1 MRKRMFV
8 CCFLMCIFMI
18 LTFTSC
24 STDDNTNSA
33 DDSVEKLQNIFY
45 PTTFDMP
52 DDFQPR
58 NFQPRKDFIPYY
70 DPTSETVTFFYYYS
84 KNSAEAQTVT
94 EEYGALI
101 TFSTDGTLIET
112 SRFNIEESI
121 GESFVTK
128 DAVIYTY
135 ASKQNHS
142 LYRLDRETEETTS
155 VIPEEL
161 FGASVNDDNTL
172 SLMAIDSSG
181 NIYCSDKSTLYVL
194 NPDLSP
200 AYTFK
205 FPSKVYTMARGA
217 DGNIWVTFSA
227 GMESCAAAIDPET
240 KALGEYL
247 TFVRGSDMLESVEHR
262 LINAHTSSEKHSFY
276 YYDSDALYGVTVNED
291 GSLSEDIVVD
301 FYNSG
306 IDFVDSYMGAS
317 KGVAYPVSLL
327 SEDILLTVN
336 YDYELNRTLTI
347 NTRGEDLDLSS
358 MHTITIACA
367 YALDPNVIS
376 KITRFNKEHSD
387 IRVIVRDYSEY
398 STTENM
404 SGGEEKLCFDIM
416 NGYIKPDMVMTEFVG
431 KKVIA
436 EDLLINQLIDKN
448 LYVDLTPYLES
459 NENVN
464 FDTLFG
470 CIPRIFD
477 DGHGGI
483 WGLCTEFTISTLLG
497 SREKL
502 GEYAEKG
509 YWTMG
514 EMLDFFDS
522 LPDGAEGYYN
532 FMQFFPT
539 SNISAQG
546 YNLFIDEENG
556 LDTESFIRYLEFLKA
571 CPIDL
576 ADRRAKGMATL
587 SNDEQLSA
595 IIAGDVGTTFLIIN
609 DASLYDSFRCLISD
623 VFYPIGFPTKTDS
636 GIRINTEY
644 VYAITTYAEEPD
656 LCFDLL
662 ATFFDADRA
671 DSTNNIDYAIFAQK
685 TQFETIMEDRASKF
699 TKTEALTPDEL
710 SALYDVLDNAGSPII
725 YETTESVNAIISEEV
740 SAYLSDI
747 GTAQS
752 CAEKIESRI
761 NIWLSEHED

>member
-18 LTFTSC
+18 FTFASC
-24 STDDNTNSA
+24 STDGDTNSA
-33 DDSVEKLQNIFY
+33 DDTGEKIQNIFY
-45 PTTFDMP
+45 STTFEMP
-52 DDFQPR
+52 DDFQAK
-58 NFQPRKDFIPYY
+58 KDFIPYY
-70 DPTSETVTFFYYYS
+70 DPTSETVTFFSFYS
-84 KNSAEAQTVT
+84 EYSEETQTVT
-94 EEYGALI
+94 ELYGELL
-101 TFSTDGTLIET
+101 TFSTDGTLLET
-112 SRFNIEESI
+112 SKFNIEESI
-121 GESFVTK
+121 DKSFVTK

-135 ASKQNHS
+135 NSRYSHE
-142 LYRLDRETEETTS
+142 LFRLDRETEKTTS

-161 FGASVNDDNTL
+161 FGASVNNDNTL
-172 SLMAIDSSG
+172 SLMAIDLSG

-240 KALGEYL
+240 KSLGEYH
-247 TFVRGSDMLESVEHR
+247 TFVRGSDMLESVEHW
-262 LINAHTSSEKHSFY
+262 LINAHSASGKHSFY

-306 IDFVDSYMGAS
+306 IDYADSYHMGAS
-317 KGVAYPVSLL
+317 QKGVAYPVSLL
-327 SEDILLTVN
+327 SEDILITVN
-336 YDYELNRTLTI
+336 YDYELNSTLTI

-477 DGHGGI
+477 DGQGGI
-483 WGLCTEFTISTLLG
+483 WGLCTEFTISTIIG

-514 EMLDFFDS
+514 EMFDFFDS
-522 LPDGAEGYYN
+522 LPDDAEGYYN

-539 SNISAQG
+539 YNISAQG

-556 LDTESFIRYLEFLKA
+556 LDTESFTRYLEFLKA
-571 CPIDL
+571 CPKDL

-595 IIAGDVGTTFLIIN
+595 IIAGDIGVTSLHIN
-609 DASLYDSFRCLISD
+609 DASLYDSFRYLISD
-623 VFYPIGFPTKTDS
+623 VFCPIGFPTKTDS

-662 ATFFDADRA
+662 STFFDADRA
-671 DSTNNIDYAIFAQK
+671 DYGNNIDYAIFAQK
-685 TQFETIMEDRASKF
+685 AKFEAIMEDRASKF
-699 TKTEALTPDEL
+699 TTTKALTPDEL

-752 CAEKIESRI
+752 CAEKIESRL
-761 NIWLSEHED
+761 NIWLSEHEG